1 MMYGAAIRPEFQL
14 EAGVTFLNNGSYG
27 ATPRVVARAQDVWRA
42 RMEAQPVRF
51 IKHEMPAAL
60 RAAAAEL
67 AAFVG
72 AEGDDL
78 VFVENVTAAANAVVR
93 SIAFEAGDEILT
105 TSHAYPA
112 IRNVLGYV
120 AGRAG
125 ARLVEAPV
133 PYPVADDDA
142 VVAAVAGAI
151 TSRTRFAILDHITS
165 PTAVVFPIARLA
177 ALCREKGVPLLVDG
191 AHGPGMV
198 ALDVPAIGCDW
209 YTGNAHKWLFAGKG
223 CGFLWSDRARQ
234 DAIHPAVISNNFGTG
249 YLNEFDWIGTRDP
262 SAWLAVTDAIA
273 FHRRLGSAALM
284 ARNHALAVDA
294 ATMLAARWGTV
305 TGAPPSM
312 LGATATIRVP
322 EAVTARFDDAQH
334 LHDRLVDGHAI
345 ELPTYATDG
354 HYWLRISAQVYN
366 EAEEYDRLAEA
377 VAGLG

>member
-1 MMYGAAIRPEFQL
+1 MSGRTGEIIYGAAIRPEFQL
-14 EAGVTFLNNGSYG
+14 EAGGIFLNNGSYG
-27 ATPRVVARAQDVWRA
+27 ATPRVVARAQDAWRA
-42 RMEAQPVRF
+42 RLEAQPVRF
-51 IKHEMPAAL
+51 MKREMPAAL

-78 VFVENVTAAANAVVR
+78 VFVENVTAAAN
-93 SIAFEAGDEILT
+93 EILT

-112 IRNVLGYV
+112 VRNVLGYV

-151 TSRTRFAILDHITS
+151 TPHTRLAVLDHITS

-177 ALCREKGVPLLVDG
+177 RLCRDNGVPLLVDG

-223 CGFLWSDRARQ
+223 CGFLWSDPARQ
-234 DAIHPAVISNNFGTG
+234 DAVHPAVISNNFGTG

-262 SAWLAVTDAIA
+262 SA
-273 FHRRLGSAALM
+273 
-284 ARNHALAVDA
+284 
-294 ATMLAARWGTV
+294 
-305 TGAPPSM
+305 
-312 LGATATIRVP
+312 
-322 EAVTARFDDAQH
+322 
-334 LHDRLVDGHAI
+334 
-345 ELPTYATDG
+345 
-354 HYWLRISAQVYN
+354 
-366 EAEEYDRLAEA
+366 
-377 VAGLG
+377 

>member
-1 MMYGAAIRPEFQL
+1 
-14 EAGVTFLNNGSYG
+14 
-27 ATPRVVARAQDVWRA
+27 
-42 RMEAQPVRF
+42 
-51 IKHEMPAAL
+51 
-60 RAAAAEL
+60 
-67 AAFVG
+67 
-72 AEGDDL
+72 
-78 VFVENVTAAANAVVR
+78 
-93 SIAFEAGDEILT
+93 
-105 TSHAYPA
+105 
-112 IRNVLGYV
+112 
-120 AGRAG
+120 
-125 ARLVEAPV
+125 
-133 PYPVADDDA
+133 
-142 VVAAVAGAI
+142 
-151 TSRTRFAILDHITS
+151 
-165 PTAVVFPIARLA
+165 
-177 ALCREKGVPLLVDG
+177 
-191 AHGPGMV
+191 
-198 ALDVPAIGCDW
+198 VPAIGCDW

-334 LHDRLVDGHAI
+334 LHDRLVDAHGI
-345 ELPTYATDG
+345 ELPAYDADG

-377 VAGLG
+377 VEGLYH